1 MADTLLWISGATSG
15 IGAAMART
23 CPYADAEIVNL
34 SRSRHAE
41 LPSIPLDL
49 TDPATW
55 GAAVDDFTT
64 RLAGVPRRAGRSSC
78 TTPST
83 TAGRSRARASP
94 RSSAPRSR
102 RTSSRRSCWA
112 TRSCGPRSPRWSAG
126 VEVGLVQ
133 MSSGA
138 AKLAYPGL
146 AVYGAGKA
154 AMEQWVRTVR
164 MERTHRGGA
173 APWVIAVRPGFV
185 DTPAAHKDAAQPADD
200 FPAAPALAESLATGV
215 GVLDPDVAAR
225 EIWAA
230 LPPTGERS
238 VLFFG
243 EAVGAS

>member
-1 MADTLLWISGATSG
+1 MADTLVWISGATSG

-23 CPYADAEIVNL
+23 CPHADAEIVNL
-34 SRSRHAE
+34 SRRRHPE
-41 LPSIPLDL
+41 LRSIPLDL
-49 TDPATW
+49 TDPGTWDAT
-55 GAAVDDFTT
+55 VDDFTA
-64 RLAGVPRRAGRSSC
+64 RLAAFRGTRAIFVHNAFHYRRAFAGEGDPAEQRAEV
-78 TTPST
+78 
-83 TAGRSRARASP
+83 TANVVAPLVLGDAFLRAAQP
-94 RSSAPRSR
+94 ALE
-102 RTSSRRSCWA
+102 
-112 TRSCGPRSPRWSAG
+112 AG

-185 DTPAAHKDAAQPADD
+185 DTPASHKDAAQPAAD